1 MRDIVKMTLAE
12 QIYTVLRED
21 IISQRI
27 KCGEKLTLKALQE
40 RFEISSTPIR
50 EAIKRLSQ
58 EGLIEHI
65 TNIGGK
71 VVEISEKDIKEIY
84 DFCSLLDVS
93 ALKLTLRNHNINDII
108 HSLKECIELQENSL
122 KLGNIEDFKLHSD
135 NFHDILYK
143 YANNSRLYD
152 ASLKIRSLFSIL
164 TNRYQNF
171 TNAETVVF
179 KEHKSIF
186 EAITAKDFDSAVTRM
201 ESHFDHAKNYLLE
214 NIKNNADL

>member
-12 QIYTVLRED
+12 QIYTILRED

-40 RFEISSTPIR
+40 RFDISSTPIR

-71 VVEISEKDIKEIY
+71 VVEITEKDIIEIY
-84 DFCSLLDVS
+84 DFCSLLDVA
-93 ALKLTLRNHNINDII
+93 ALKLALKTNNTNDVSNHLR
-108 HSLKECIELQENSL
+108 ECIELQESSL
-122 KLGNIEDFKLHSD
+122 KQGNFEDFKLYSD
-135 NFHDILYK
+135 DFHDILYK
-143 YANNSRLYD
+143 YSNNSKLYD

-171 TNAETVVF
+171 INVETVVF
-179 KEHKSIF
+179 NEHKDIF
-186 EAITAKDFDSAVTRM
+186 EAIITKDLDRAIILM
-201 ESHFDHAKNYLLE
+201 ENHFEHAKNYLLE
-214 NIKNNADL
+214 NIRNNPNS